1 MVANPNPI
9 APIRR
14 RVRVRPS
21 AAPFCYN
28 APIMQLSAT
37 YHFPKPP
44 AAVWDALMNPDILA
58 GCIPGCRQLEP
69 DGPGRYRAAVAM
81 RVGPVSGQYT
91 VIVTLSD
98 LDPPHSYRMAF
109 EGSGNIGF
117 ASGVASVRIAPASDG
132 GGSTVTVDA
141 DSQVGGAVARVGQRM
156 MGSVARGMLD
166 RFFGCLA
173 ESV

>member
-1 MVANPNPI
+1 
-9 APIRR
+9 
-14 RVRVRPS
+14 
-21 AAPFCYN
+21 
-28 APIMQLSAT
+28 MQLSAT

-98 LDPPHSYRMAF
+98 LDPPHSYRMTF

-117 ASGVASVRIAPASDG
+117 ASGVASVRIAPAGDGDGADAGDG
-132 GGSTVTVDA
+132 GGSAVTVDA

-156 MGSVARGMLD
+156 MSSVARGMLD